1 MDPVKYETSVVK
13 YETSVLKYETLSAPE
28 RPSLDLSPGMSR
40 IPSAS
45 DRNLKWFQK
54 QVGSR

>member
-54 QVGSR
+54 QVL

>member
-28 RPSLDLSPGMSR
+28 RPSLDLSPALPYAAGCW
-40 IPSAS
+40 PDAAGCWP
-45 DRNLKWFQK
+45 DLE
-54 QVGSR
+54 